1 MTNSLQWKPT
11 ALHLR
16 LLLGVLG
23 VGFTAIGMVIFA
35 RFPFWRAMRVGA
47 LVTIG
52 VGVAGLVLALR
63 DQRG

>member
-16 LLLGVLG
+16 LLLGLLG
-23 VGFTAIGMVIFA
+23 VGFAAIGMVIFA

-52 VGVAGLVLALR
+52 VGVVGVVLAIR
-63 DQRG
+63 DR